1 MSSFDMNSILQ
12 GCHLHC
18 VDKSHSNPYLEKNI
32 KYVPLPKYERNDT
45 CFTLINEREE
55 SSQVSSIVS
64 KPGNVVELPF
74 MLLPPKEKKKRS
86 KKREE
91 TVSSPKHVAPIIV
104 VADESELD
112 DMPMPVTYTRYH
124 DWEEHTTFD
133 IENL

>member
-1 MSSFDMNSILQ
+1 MMNLNCFWGVKSYQ
-12 GCHLHC
+12 GKLVHC
-18 VDKSHSNPYLEKNI
+18 VDKSRSNPYLEKII
-32 KYVPLPKYERNDT
+32 KDVPLPKYERTDT
-45 CFTLINEREE
+45 CFNLINEREE

-64 KPGNVVELPF
+64 KPGYVVELPF
-74 MLLPPKEKKKRS
+74 MSLPPKEKKKRS

-112 DMPMPVTYTRYH
+112 DMPMLVTYTRNH

-133 IENL
+133 